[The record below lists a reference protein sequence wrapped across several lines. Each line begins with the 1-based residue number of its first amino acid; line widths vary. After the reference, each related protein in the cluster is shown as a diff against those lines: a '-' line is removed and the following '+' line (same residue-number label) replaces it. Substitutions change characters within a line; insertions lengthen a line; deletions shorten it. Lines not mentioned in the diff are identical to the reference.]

1 MGNRGPRLNRF
12 GGTGNPPSFD
22 RPTLIR
28 RRGLPVD
35 VPRSPARPRLRKSIF
50 DPVHGPIH
58 FDPEM
63 LALLGN
69 AVVQRL
75 WGVRQTGFAHLVFPG
90 ANHTRLEHSLGAYW
104 TARGMAEAIDLPA
117 EERPVVAAAGLLH
130 DIGHPPFSHTLDGPL
145 AEAFGTTHE
154 GIGRALVLGR
164 AGPGVPADPRL
175 REELERA
182 GISPTAVA
190 DLIDPPVRTERR
202 PLLRQLL
209 HGAIDADRID
219 YLQRDAHYTGV
230 AHGFIDAA
238 RLLATIDQ
246 ERGRLVFASKGRSA
260 IEGFLVGRA
269 LMYASVYY
277 HKTVRAAETMAQAA
291 VERSADFESR
301 THAWVR
307 ATDGE
312 LLTRLQEEGG
322 LPGELVRGL
331 IERRLYKRIYSG
343 PGPTDPGEAG
353 ALARGPDRRAL
364 EDRWADRAGA
374 PHGSVLI
381 DPAAL
386 LEHRRGHPEWAEVA
400 LRVDDRI
407 EYPFRRS
414 PLARFWG
421 DREPSV
427 AGVAVYAH
435 RQWRDRL
442 HRRGP
447 AWSRQGRPRANG

>member
-1 MGNRGPRLNRF
+1 M
-12 GGTGNPPSFD
+12 
-22 RPTLIR
+22 PT
-28 RRGLPVD
+28 
-35 VPRSPARPRLRKSIF
+35 SPARSRRRKSIF

-58 FDPEM
+58 FDSEM
-63 LALLGN
+63 LPLLGS
-69 AVVQRL
+69 AAVQRL

-104 TARGMAEAIDLPA
+104 TARGMAEAIGLST
-117 EERPVVAAAGLLH
+117 EERNVVAAAGLLH
-130 DIGHPPFSHTLDGPL
+130 DIGHPPFSHTLDGPI
-145 AEAFGTTHE
+145 AEALGATHE

-164 AGPGVPADPRL
+164 AGPGVPADARL
-175 REELERA
+175 REALEGA
-182 GISPTAVA
+182 GISPAAVA
-190 DLIDPPVRTERR
+190 DLIDPPPRTERR

-246 ERGRLVFASKGRSA
+246 RRGRLVFASKGRSA
-260 IEGFLVGRA
+260 IEGFRVGRA

-291 VERSADFESR
+291 VERSDDFGSR
-301 THAWVR
+301 AHSWVR

-312 LLTRLQEEGG
+312 LLTRLETEGG

-343 PGPTDPGEAG
+343 PGPTDPGETE
-353 ALARGPDRRAL
+353 ALAQGPARRAL
-364 EDRWADRAGA
+364 EDAWADRAGA
-374 PHGSVLI
+374 PPGSLLI

-386 LEHRRGHPEWAEVA
+386 LEHRQGHPEWAEVA
-400 LRVDDRI
+400 LAVDGRI
-407 EYPFRRS
+407 EFPFRRS
-414 PLARFWG
+414 PVARFWG
-421 DREPSV
+421 DGEPAV
-427 AGVAVYAH
+427 AEVAVYAD
-435 RQWRDRL
+435 RRWRARL
-442 HRRGP
+442 ERRGP
-447 AWSRQGRPRANG
+447 AWSRGPPGRANG

>member
-1 MGNRGPRLNRF
+1 MSTAR
-12 GGTGNPPSFD
+12 T
-22 RPTLIR
+22 
-28 RRGLPVD
+28 
-35 VPRSPARPRLRKSIF
+35 RPRPRKSIF
-50 DPVHGPIH
+50 DPVHGPIR

-63 LALLGN
+63 LALLGS
-69 AVVQRL
+69 ATVQRL

-90 ANHTRLEHSLGAYW
+90 ANHTRLEHSLGTYW
-104 TARGMAEAIDLPA
+104 TARGMAEAIDLSA
-117 EERPVVAAAGLLH
+117 EERRVVAAAGLLH

-145 AEAFGTTHE
+145 AEALGTTHE
-154 GIGRALVLGR
+154 GIGRALILGR

-182 GISPTAVA
+182 GISPRAVA
-190 DLIDPPVRTERR
+190 DLIDPPARPERR

-246 ERGRLVFASKGRSA
+246 EKGRLVFAAKGRSA
-260 IEGFLVGRA
+260 IEGFLVGWA

-291 VERSADFESR
+291 VERSADFRSG
-301 THAWVR
+301 TNAWVR

-312 LLTRLQEEGG
+312 LLARLQEEGG
-322 LPGELVRGL
+322 PSRELVRGL
-331 IERRLYKRIYSG
+331 IERRLFKRIYSG
-343 PGPTDPGEAG
+343 SGPTDPSDADTLGH
-353 ALARGPDRRAL
+353 GPDRRAL
-364 EDRWADRAGA
+364 EDRWAERAGA
-374 PHGSVLI
+374 PEGSVLI
-381 DPAAL
+381 DPAAFV
-386 LEHRRGHPEWAEVA
+386 EHRRGHPEWAEVA
-400 LRVDDRI
+400 LKGDDRL

-421 DREPSV
+421 DREPSIS
-427 AGVAVYAH
+427 GVAVYADVRWH
-435 RQWRDRL
+435 ETLR
-442 HRRGP
+442 RRGP
-447 AWSRQGRPRANG
+447 MWSRPRRPRANG